1 MKKTSAPTITTP
13 LTLYGSL
20 GRPLTFMEIAE
31 ALPDVPAEDI
41 FAFLK
46 NGTKKKSL
54 KEEDG
59 FYWLANYECGGMR
72 RREQDF
78 LRDKKWK
85 TLTRLSGWFKHIP
98 FIEFV
103 FVSGSMSMGNVHD
116 RSDFDVV
123 TGVRAGRI
131 FTTRYIVSALFSLL
145 RARRLDDL
153 QESSPDKLCFNHFVT
168 QATYEKEP
176 HNYYRRE
183 LYRNLI
189 PLWGSDDALQS
200 FIARNKWA
208 DMNPMMMQDE
218 HRRMENKSSIGRA
231 LEAILGGTLGDV
243 IETRIAR
250 PIAMKRLAAY
260 HARKGEGERVV
271 ISDEELEF
279 HFELNY
285 EKKFS
290 DLRSY

>member
-1 MKKTSAPTITTP
+1 
-13 LTLYGSL
+13 
-20 GRPLTFMEIAE
+20 MEIVE
-31 ALPDVPAEDI
+31 ALPDVPADDVSE
-41 FAFLK
+41 FLEK
-46 NGTKKKSL
+46 GIVKKSL
-54 KEEDG
+54 KEEEG
-59 FYWLANYECGGMR
+59 FYWLKTHECGGVK

-78 LRDKKWK
+78 LLDKKWK
-85 TLTRLSGWFKHIP
+85 TLMNLSKWFKHIP
-98 FIEFV
+98 FVEFV
-103 FVSGSMSMGNVHD
+103 CVSGSMSMGNVHD

-145 RARRLDDL
+145 HARRLDDL

-168 QATYEKEP
+168 KATYEKEP

-189 PLWGSDDALQS
+189 PLWGSDEALNA
-200 FIARNKWA
+200 FIERNAWA
-208 DMNPMMMQDE
+208 GMQPLAASDE
-218 HRRMENKSSIGRA
+218 HRRTEKKSRIARS
-231 LEAILGGTLGDV
+231 LEWLLSDSFGNM
-243 IETRIAR
+243 IETRVAR

-260 HARKGEGERVV
+260 RARKGEGERVV

-290 DLRSY
+290 ELNSY

>member
-1 MKKTSAPTITTP
+1 MKKTSAPAITTL
-13 LTLYGSL
+13 LTLHGSL

-31 ALPDVPAEDI
+31 ALPEVPVEDVSE
-41 FAFLK
+41 FLENGVAKK
-46 NGTKKKSL
+46 NL
-54 KEEDG
+54 LEEDG
-59 FYWLANYECGGMR
+59 FYWLKNYECGGMK

-78 LRDKKWK
+78 LLDRKWK
-85 TLTRLSGWFKHIP
+85 KLMRLSGWFKHIP

-168 QATYEKEP
+168 QSTYEKEP

-183 LYRNLI
+183 LYRNRI
-189 PLWGSDDALQS
+189 PLWGSDDALNA

-208 DMNPMMMQDE
+208 DMRALTTQDE
-218 HRRMENKSSIGRA
+218 HRRMEKKSGISRT
-231 LEAILGGTLGDV
+231 LEALLGGSFGNM
-243 IETRIAR
+243 IETRVAR

-260 HARKGEGERVV
+260 RARKGEGERVV
-271 ISDEELEF
+271 ITDEELEF

-290 DLRSY
+290 GLTR